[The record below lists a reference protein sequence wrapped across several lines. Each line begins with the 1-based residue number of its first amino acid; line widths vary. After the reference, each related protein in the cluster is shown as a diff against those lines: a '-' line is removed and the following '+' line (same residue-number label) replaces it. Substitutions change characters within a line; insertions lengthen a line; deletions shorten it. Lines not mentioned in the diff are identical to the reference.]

1 MKLAASETVQIIKK
15 FERPKLEVKISKYAK
30 HDCFSNVDKNIKDF
44 MNFCQS
50 FLKQQNRGS
59 NLKSGDNVECMKDLM
74 DY

>member
-1 MKLAASETVQIIKK
+1 M
-15 FERPKLEVKISKYAK
+15 EVKISKYAK